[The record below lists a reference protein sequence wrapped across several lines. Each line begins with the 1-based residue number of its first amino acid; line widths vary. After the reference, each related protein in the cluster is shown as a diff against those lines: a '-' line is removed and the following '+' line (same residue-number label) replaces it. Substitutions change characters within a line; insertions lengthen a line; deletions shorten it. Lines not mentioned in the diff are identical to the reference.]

1 MEEQVNTK
9 SVFLVT
15 FSSTVFV
22 IEYHIVPWKKQIL
35 ANPYFV
41 EIVTLHP
48 LRSLKC
54 IAEEF
59 RLIKLLLRGIR
70 FCSFSSYF
78 CLAPSFIVFLS
89 WYGLSACLMCSCISL
104 NIHFNITI
112 RSMRRFLCWQFFA
125 KHVTYNLFDIKCQ
138 LNLHHTY
145 WYKLA
150 DMASRKSQQR
160 RRNVILSTKRRMK
173 TPIVW
178 INL

>member
-59 RLIKLLLRGIR
+59 RLIKLLLHGIR
-70 FCSFSSYF
+70 LVPFHPTFVRLPLLS
-78 CLAPSFIVFLS
+78 CLSCMVFL
-89 WYGLSACLMCSCISL
+89 
-104 NIHFNITI
+104 
-112 RSMRRFLCWQFFA
+112 
-125 KHVTYNLFDIKCQ
+125 HV
-138 LNLHHTY
+138 
-145 WYKLA
+145 
-150 DMASRKSQQR
+150 
-160 RRNVILSTKRRMK
+160 
-173 TPIVW
+173 
-178 INL
+178 